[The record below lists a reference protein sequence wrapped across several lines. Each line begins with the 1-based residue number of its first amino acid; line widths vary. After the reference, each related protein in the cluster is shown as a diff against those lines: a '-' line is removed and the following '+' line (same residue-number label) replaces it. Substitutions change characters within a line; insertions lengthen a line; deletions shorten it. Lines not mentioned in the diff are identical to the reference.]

1 MRSEGFSPTG
11 RTKIGGKNL
20 EKKSPER
27 EAQGE
32 RKKDREGS
40 RPKAEEMARGGGRAQ

>member
-1 MRSEGFSPTG
+1 MRSEAFSPTG
-11 RTKIGGKNL
+11 RTKIGEKNL

-32 RKKDREGS
+32 KKEDREGS
-40 RPKAEEMARGGGRAQ
+40 QPKAEDMARGGGQTQ